1 MTLKG
6 YNVRDHEM
14 DAESNKEIIRKTDSV
29 KLSKR
34 NKELEDEISRL
45 KAENLA
51 YQKRSSSI
59 SKVTAEFNIC
69 SYELD
74 RSRNTLE
81 TTFDRMNWK
90 YYHDRLNNL
99 YGEFLV
105 KYKLKMGC
113 FS

>member
-1 MTLKG
+1 MTIKG
-6 YNVRDHEM
+6 YNVRDHEI
-14 DAESNKEIIRKTDSV
+14 DAESNKETIRKTDSV
-29 KLSKR
+29 NLSKR

-81 TTFDRMNWK
+81 TTFESPHWT
-90 YYHDRLNNL
+90 
-99 YGEFLV
+99 
-105 KYKLKMGC
+105 KLQNRVL
-113 FS
+113 